1 MKAGNWFR
9 FAANAA
15 ESAVADIHIIDF
27 IGDWYDDAANRFWG
41 ENIGITARAFV
52 EALAA
57 LSPSVKTLH
66 VHINSPGGDVQA
78 GVNIAN
84 ALRAEQAKGR
94 EVVTHIDGV
103 AASIASVIAMAGSR
117 VVMADNALFMVHDPM
132 SIAVGNEAELDRV
145 KAFLATAKDQIVA
158 TYKWHATIGED
169 EIRTLMSAETWMN
182 ADEALAAG
190 FVTEKVEG
198 LKAAATLSKASVAK
212 LKVPDQYRDRVN
224 AWVQPTEGP
233 ARPEPTP
240 PESAS
245 AIDVLRVCRE
255 AGCLDLAEAL
265 VGERLTLPQAE
276 ARVTAE
282 KATRAAAAQRAT
294 EIRAACALAKQPEL
308 ADGYVAGG
316 MTLDVVKA
324 HLAIVTAKVDKV
336 EIDGALPVDG
346 KSARDRAAASWDA
359 VFKHMTP
366 ATSAAH

>member
-15 ESAVADIHIIDF
+15 DPAVADIFVIDF

-52 EALAA
+52 ESLAA
-57 LSPSVKTLH
+57 LPAAVKTIN

-94 EVVTHIDGV
+94 TVITHIDGV

-132 SIAVGNEAELDRV
+132 SIAVGNEAEFQRV
-145 KAFLATAKDQIVA
+145 MAFLGTAKDQIVA
-158 TYKWHATIGED
+158 TYKWHATISED
-169 EIRTLMSAETWMN
+169 EIRALMTAETWMN

-198 LKAAATLSKASVAK
+198 LQAAATLSKTSIAK
-212 LKVPDQYRDRVN
+212 LKVPEQYRDRVS
-224 AWVQPTEGP
+224 AWVQPAETRP
-233 ARPEPTP
+233 ADN
-240 PESAS
+240 SAP
-245 AIDVLRVCRE
+245 ALDVLRVCRE
-255 AGCLDLAEAL
+255 ADCLDLAEGL
-265 VGERLTLPQAE
+265 VAERLTLPQVE

-282 KATRAAAAQRAT
+282 KAIRATAKQRAT
-294 EIRAACALAKQPEL
+294 DIRAACALAKAPEL
-308 ADGYVAGG
+308 ADGYIAGA
-316 MTLDVVKA
+316 MALTAVKA
-324 HLAIVTAKVDKV
+324 HLAVITAKLDKV
-336 EIDGALPVDG
+336 EIDGALPVDAKG
-346 KSARDRAAASWDA
+346 ARERASASWDA

-366 ATSAAH
+366 ATPAAH